1 MLADKPQTVQIFP
14 LCFGRHSVQVMG
26 LDVLTPAQQA
36 QDINITLTENQTC
49 APLPLFLRTPKP
61 PLRRFR
67 RKNDFGVSDALY
79 AGSICCPRI
88 EDSFFSGSVNE

>member
-1 MLADKPQTVQIFP
+1 MLSAFLVSP
-14 LCFGRHSVQVMG
+14 LKNPLS
-26 LDVLTPAQQA
+26 LSSLPLLLPLT
-36 QDINITLTENQTC
+36 
-49 APLPLFLRTPKP
+49 PLPLFLRTPKP

-88 EDSFFSGSVNE
+88 EDSFFSGSVDE